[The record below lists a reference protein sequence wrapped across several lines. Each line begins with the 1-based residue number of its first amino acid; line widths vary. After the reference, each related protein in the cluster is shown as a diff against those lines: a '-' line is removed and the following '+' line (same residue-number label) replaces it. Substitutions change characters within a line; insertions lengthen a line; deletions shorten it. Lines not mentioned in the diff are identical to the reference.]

1 MDQER
6 QPADTTTEKLS
17 KDMYQSV
24 TATSEEKTDAHQ
36 QGIENAFDENLNT
49 FWHAQWGEAGKLKN
63 HPNGI
68 SVEMTL
74 KEAKEIAK
82 LTYIPKAGN
91 TGTIGDYIIE
101 AATGS
106 NEDGSTTWKEVGSGT
121 FQNFKGMKRLHRKQY
136 LKRL

>member
-1 MDQER
+1 
-6 QPADTTTEKLS
+6 
-17 KDMYQSV
+17 
-24 TATSEEKTDAHQ
+24 
-36 QGIENAFDENLNT
+36 
-49 FWHAQWGEAGKLKN
+49 
-63 HPNGI
+63 
-68 SVEMTL
+68 MTL

-121 FQNFKGMKRLHRKQY
+121 FKLQGDETTAQEAVFKEIVKIE
-136 LKRL
+136 